1 MVKHSRRRSTRR
13 RHGGVISRKDEDKF
27 LQSKA
32 KERRDDLANI
42 GERSR
47 GSPKVLESVGTGT
60 GKAVSANENRNTF
73 VGLSMAKGGRT
84 RRHRRHRR

>member
-13 RHGGVISRKDEDKF
+13 RHGGLSRKDEDNF

-32 KERRDDLANI
+32 KERRDDLAKV

-47 GSPKVLESVGTGT
+47 GSPKVLESVGTEQRKPKT
-60 GKAVSANENRNTF
+60 WYSADT
-73 VGLSMAKGGRT
+73 MAARAAASGGRT